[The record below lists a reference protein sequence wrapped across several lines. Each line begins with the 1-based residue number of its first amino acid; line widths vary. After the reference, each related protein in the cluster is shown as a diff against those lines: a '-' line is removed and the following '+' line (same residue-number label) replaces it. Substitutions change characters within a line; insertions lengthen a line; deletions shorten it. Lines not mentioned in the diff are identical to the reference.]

1 MCYIIT
7 CAGVVKLADALDSKS
22 CGVKSV
28 SVRVRPPAPTRK
40 NSPKR
45 LFFAFRHREVFPPTP
60 SLALAQKWG
69 SAAENPAQPRNA
81 KKSRRKFL
89 RVPTGG
95 FVPRTNPPARA
106 VRSRQKLVQHGDSA
120 KCRRNIVGNK
130 PQEVF
135 ASADRGI
142 CAQHKPI
149 GTSCIYVILLQPHTG
164 AENAKIS
171 FGNRL
176 TRVKRGYII
185 QSVESEISF
194 FSVVKFAYAN
204 RCERESGNQ
213 SVSTVAKRHLFLR
226 K

>member
-1 MCYIIT
+1 M
-7 CAGVVKLADALDSKS
+7 KLADALDSKS

-95 FVPRTNPPARA
+95 FVLRTNPPA
-106 VRSRQKLVQHGDSA
+106 LV
-120 KCRRNIVGNK
+120 
-130 PQEVF
+130 
-135 ASADRGI
+135 
-142 CAQHKPI
+142 
-149 GTSCIYVILLQPHTG
+149 IYVILLKG
-164 AENAKIS
+164 ARAERKEWRSREMQRKAAGSFCECRQGDLCFAQTHRHELYLCDFIAAAHGCRKREN
-171 FGNRL
+171 FFR
-176 TRVKRGYII
+176 
-185 QSVESEISF
+185 QSVDKGEAR
-194 FSVVKFAYAN
+194 VYNPK
-204 RCERESGNQ
+204 RRE
-213 SVSTVAKRHLFLR
+213 
-226 K
+226 

>member
-1 MCYIIT
+1 MQRKA
-7 CAGVVKLADALDSKS
+7 AGSFCECRQGDLCFAQTHRHELYLCDFIERRK
-22 CGVKSV
+22 GREE
-28 SVRVRPPAPTRK
+28 RV
-40 NSPKR
+40 
-45 LFFAFRHREVFPPTP
+45 
-60 SLALAQKWG
+60 
-69 SAAENPAQPRNA
+69 AQPRNA
-81 KKSRRKFL
+81 KKSRGEFL

-95 FVPRTNPPARA
+95 FVLCTNPPARA
-106 VRSRQKLVQHGDSA
+106 VRSRQKLVQHGDPA

-130 PQEVF
+130 PRGVF

-142 CAQHKPI
+142 CALHKPT

-171 FGNRL
+171 FDNRL

-194 FSVVKFAYAN
+194 FSVVEFAYAN

>member
-45 LFFAFRHREVFPPTP
+45 LFFAFRHREVFAPTP

-81 KKSRRKFL
+81 KKSRGKFL

-95 FVPRTNPPARA
+95 FVLCTNPPARA
-106 VRSRQKLVQHGDSA
+106 VRSRQKLVQHGTSQSA
-120 KCRRNIVGNK
+120 EETLWGI
-130 PQEVF
+130 
-135 ASADRGI
+135 SRGKFLRVPTGGFVL
-142 CAQHKPI
+142 CTNPPARAVRSRQKLVQH
-149 GTSCIYVILLQPHTG
+149 GTSQS
-164 AENAKIS
+164 AEETLWGIS
-171 FGNRL
+171 
-176 TRVKRGYII
+176 RG
-185 QSVESEISF
+185 
-194 FSVVKFAYAN
+194 K
-204 RCERESGNQ
+204 
-213 SVSTVAKRHLFLR
+213 FLR
-226 K
+226 VPTGGFVLCTNPPARVVFM

>member
-81 KKSRRKFL
+81 KKSRKAQGQRGKS
-89 RVPTGG
+89 G
-95 FVPRTNPPARA
+95 AA
-106 VRSRQKLVQHGDSA
+106 A
-120 KCRRNIVGNK
+120 KCKEK
-130 PQEVF
+130 PREVF

-142 CAQHKPI
+142 CASHKPT

-171 FGNRL
+171 FDNRL

-194 FSVVKFAYAN
+194 FSVVEFAYAN

>member
-81 KKSRRKFL
+81 KKSRGKFL

-95 FVPRTNPPARA
+95 FVLRTNPPARA
-106 VRSRQKLVQHGDSA
+106 VRSRQKLVQHGDPA

-130 PQEVF
+130 PREVF

-142 CAQHKPI
+142 CALHKPT
-149 GTSCIYVILLQPHTG
+149 GTSYLCDFIAAAHG
-164 AENAKIS
+164 CRKREN
-171 FGNRL
+171 FFR
-176 TRVKRGYII
+176 
-185 QSVESEISF
+185 QSVDKGEAR
-194 FSVVKFAYAN
+194 VYNPK
-204 RCERESGNQ
+204 RRE
-213 SVSTVAKRHLFLR
+213 
-226 K
+226 